1 MRKKLRHSIKFIIF
15 LLAIAI
21 SKVLTRKGSIAIT
34 TTIIKADRFL
44 LPKRARTLRR
54 NIAAAFP
61 DLSEGD
67 YQALVDKARR
77 NFALLAGEF
86 LHLQDIR
93 RDPNRIRIEGAEHV
107 KAATK
112 DENGNDRAIVFVGGH
127 YSNWEL
133 MAQGVGAI
141 EIPISVLYRPE
152 DNPIIADWT
161 KKQRAFS
168 TTKVVHKER
177 GGTRALIDS
186 LREGVSIALLCDQRK
201 NDGIE
206 INFMGIPSLAP
217 PAPAKIA
224 QKFNLAIVPS
234 VLRREEREGDP
245 SYFVQHFFPA
255 IYVENTGD
263 HDADIKKA
271 IEEIYSHYAAWI
283 HARPEEWYWYHNRW
297 KLG

>member
-1 MRKKLRHSIKFIIF
+1 MRKKLRHGIKFIIF
-15 LLAIAI
+15 LLAIGV
-21 SKVLTRKGSIAIT
+21 SKILTRKGTIVVT
-34 TTIIKADRFL
+34 TTIIKADKWL
-44 LPKRARTLRR
+44 LPKRAATLRK

-61 DLSEGD
+61 HLTPPEHK
-67 YQALVDKARR
+67 ALVKKARR

-93 RDPNRIRIEGAEHV
+93 QDPSRIRVEGAQHV
-107 KAATK
+107 QAATHNEGGADK
-112 DENGNDRAIVFVGGH
+112 PVVFVGGH
-127 YSNWEL
+127 FSNWEL
-133 MAQGVGAI
+133 MAQGVGAL

-152 DNPIIADWT
+152 DNPIIANWT
-161 KKQRAFS
+161 KQQRAFA

-186 LREGVSIALLCDQRK
+186 LRQGVSIALLCDQRK

-206 INFMGIPSLAP
+206 IDFMGIPSLVP

-224 QKFNLAIVPS
+224 QKFKLAIVPS
-234 VLRREEREGDP
+234 VIRREERSGDP

-263 HDADIKKA
+263 ADADIKKA
-271 IEEIYSHYAAWI
+271 VEEIYACYADWI
-283 HARPEEWYWYHNRW
+283 LTRPEEWYWYHNRW
-297 KLG
+297 NLG